1 MIRLAWMVLAFEKVL
16 YVRPTGIEPATS
28 ALGVP
33 CSIRLSYGRAGD
45 RGYIGAGFPTMNVIF
60 AGKVNSF
67 MGGRLFPYA
76 RRSSSSRRIKNQV
89 AARGNIRAFAIT
101 GKIVFC

>member
-1 MIRLAWMVLAFEKVL
+1 MAFEKVL

-45 RGYIGAGFPTMNVIF
+45 RGYIGAGLPTMNVII
-60 AGKVNSF
+60 AGNVHSF
-67 MGGRLFPYA
+67 MGARLFPY
-76 RRSSSSRRIKNQV
+76 
-89 AARGNIRAFAIT
+89 IREDR
-101 GKIVFC
+101 VHE